1 MPAEGTAS
9 YKENADQK
17 ATFVAERT
25 GRLTL
30 GDDSGI
36 EVFALDGRPGI
47 ISARFAGEPVSDQRN
62 IERLL
67 SELDGDGSGDRSA
80 RFVCWLALAG
90 SNGLIASV
98 EGTCA
103 GTIGFEPAGT
113 NGFGYDPIFVFPD
126 GRTMAELTDEEKDA
140 RSHRGN
146 AIRSMLPALRRAVVD
161 GDAMLESASTHVS
174 TFSEWRSWV
183 TGSWIATN
191 RRHRRFARQDNC
203 RLNPGIHICGKP
215 GYRLRSGR
223 ATASTSMESGN
234 VESSGPGRMS
244 SSGLDEGTL
253 DIAIRE
259 VDWATAATL
268 ATGPRLPMLAVT
280 NVCAE
285 P

>member
-1 MPAEGTAS
+1 VKRERPVVLVATKNAGKLAEFERILGDEFRVEGVDGLDLEMPAEGTAS

-47 ISARFAGEPVSDQRN
+47 VSARFAGEPVSDRRN

-80 RFVCWLALAG
+80 RFVCLLALAG

-98 EGTCA
+98 EGICSGA
-103 GTIGFEPAGT
+103 IGFQPSGT
-113 NGFGYDPIFVFPD
+113 NGFGYDPIFVFAD

-161 GDAMLESASTHVS
+161 GD
-174 TFSEWRSWV
+174 
-183 TGSWIATN
+183 
-191 RRHRRFARQDNC
+191 DN
-203 RLNPGIHICGKP
+203 
-215 GYRLRSGR
+215 
-223 ATASTSMESGN
+223 A
-234 VESSGPGRMS
+234 
-244 SSGLDEGTL
+244 
-253 DIAIRE
+253 
-259 VDWATAATL
+259 
-268 ATGPRLPMLAVT
+268 
-280 NVCAE
+280 
-285 P
+285 